1 MPPTSKLVQGGPQAS
16 FLSDTISDFENG
28 SLDTTV
34 SSIFSEHYPTDNWC
48 NDYAELLQSFISNFK
63 YRLVLWNNFEEIETI
78 IASLLSNIYPTSKVK
93 IMNCLLKTNVSNISY
108 HLAKFSLTEEER
120 NMYLGMALIN
130 DNVPAVG
137 YLMKDG
143 L

>member
-16 FLSDTISDFENG
+16 FLSDTISDFQNG

-34 SSIFSEHYPTDNWC
+34 SSIFSEHYPTDKWC

-63 YRLVLWNNFEEIETI
+63 HRLVLWNNFEEIETI